1 MNEPAAWPVVR
12 TLHVTNAWHA
22 TSGGIRTFYR
32 ALMAAASE
40 LEREMTL
47 VVPGEASGVEVCDR
61 WTSIHHVAARRAP
74 WFDRRYRLLRPTH
87 YRDPASAVG
96 RVVASMRPD
105 LVEVCDKYTL
115 VPLARWL
122 RAGRF
127 AVRPTVVGLSCER
140 MDDNVAAYV
149 AGGRHLRGVARAW
162 MRNVYVP
169 SFDVHIAN
177 SAYTAGELEVAG
189 ATAAVCGMGVD
200 ATRFLQ
206 ASRDEAWRRHL
217 LEAAGGTATSVLVLY
232 AGRLSPEKHLDL
244 LVRAVGHAAHH
255 GRAPDLRLV
264 LAGDGPD
271 ATRIAAL
278 ARTVVPG
285 RLHFIGNVTDR
296 AALAA
301 LYASADVF
309 AHPNHREPFGIG
321 PLEAMAAGVPVVVP
335 DGGGVRTY
343 ANDGNAWL
351 AEPEAAAFATA
362 ILDAAGAGRAAGRVR
377 AARETAR
384 AFDWPVMA
392 RRYFATLDRL
402 HAARQAGHHVA
413 VDAGATRNPAR
424 ATT

>member
-1 MNEPAAWPVVR
+1 VNGLAAPPRPR
-12 TLHVTNAWHA
+12 TLHVTNAWHT

-40 LEREMTL
+40 LERVMTL
-47 VVPGEASGVEVCDR
+47 VVPGEASGVEVRDR

-74 WFDRRYRLLRPTH
+74 WFDRRYRLLRPAH

-96 RVVASMRPD
+96 RAIAAERPD

-115 VPLARWL
+115 VPLARWV

-127 AVRPTVVGLSCER
+127 GVRPTVVGLSCER

-149 AGGRHLRGVARAW
+149 AGGRHLRGLARAW
-162 MRNVYVP
+162 MRNAYVP
-169 SFDVHIAN
+169 SFDAHVAN
-177 SAYTAGELEVAG
+177 SAYTAGELSAAG
-189 ATAAVCGMGVD
+189 ASAAVCGMGVD
-200 ATRFLQ
+200 AARFLH
-206 ASRDEAWRRHL
+206 ASRDHAWRRHL
-217 LEAAGGTATSVLVLY
+217 LETAGGTATSVLVLY

-244 LVRAVGHAAHH
+244 LVHAVGHAAQR
-255 GRAPDLRLV
+255 GSAPDLRLI
-264 LAGDGPD
+264 LAGEGPD
-271 ATRIAAL
+271 ATRIETL
-278 ARTVVPG
+278 ARGVAPG
-285 RLHFIGNVTDR
+285 RVRFIGNVADR
-296 AALAA
+296 GALAT

-335 DGGGVRTY
+335 DAGGVRTY

-351 AEPEAAAFATA
+351 AEPEASAFATA
-362 ILDAAGAGRAAGRVR
+362 ILDATGAGRDAARVR

-402 HAARQAGHHVA
+402 HAARLVGHHVA
-413 VDAGATRNPAR
+413 AAAGATRSPAR